1 MALKRTRLKS
11 ELPQT
16 ATWGVPAK
24 QRLGSESPASDQT
37 TRVGVGATTAARSA
51 PLTTTSKRRLQR
63 RVIPLELFQQP
74 FQMSVRK
81 VFDLRRFLLVIG
93 LTIGVL
99 FLPQPPGL
107 SDAGHRAI
115 ALFVFT
121 GAILALEPAPLP
133 IAALL
138 VPICQVALGIDDIS
152 GAFAKFSQ
160 PSVFLI
166 LASLF
171 LAEALRKHGLTRRL
185 ALYAIVSSGGKPH
198 LLLLSIMV
206 ITAFLSMWVQNTA
219 TTAVLIPVAIT
230 IAQHVSQAEAARRLT
245 TILIMGIAYGSS
257 IGGIATIVGSGENA
271 IASGFLNQVS
281 PFGFWD
287 WMQYGLPVVV
297 ILLPVSWLLMS
308 WLMRLPKVLI
318 DTKPAYAE
326 IQRNGQFTSSE
337 REILL
342 VLGVCVVLWLSG
354 NAIEQWLGLPAT
366 MLSSVVVAIVAVAL
380 LSIDEVIDWNDVRG
394 VNWGVFLVIGS
405 GFTLGDAL
413 DKTGANEW
421 FAGMLAPTL
430 SSLPF
435 SLVLLIVLLIG
446 FVITQVINDVTLGA
460 IFSPILVTMAQA
472 TGIPPA
478 RLVIP
483 AILAIGLADMFPSAS
498 ARMTLVA
505 VTGAVERREMLRVGF
520 LIGLPSLLIVYVFF
534 YVLTLLGLI

>member
-11 ELPQT
+11 ALPQT
-16 ATWGVPAK
+16 ASWSVPG
-24 QRLGSESPASDQT
+24 RRRTEPEPAQGDPAT
-37 TRVGVGATTAARSA
+37 KGATTQGAAARGA
-51 PLTTTSKRRLQR
+51 ALTTTSKRRLQR
-63 RVIPLELFQQP
+63 RVTPLEILQQP

-93 LTIGVL
+93 LTLLVL
-99 FLPQPPGL
+99 ALPQPPGL
-107 SDAGHRAI
+107 SELGQRAL

-138 VPICQVALGIDDIS
+138 VPICQVALGIDTIS
-152 GAFAKFSQ
+152 GAFAAFSQ

-185 ALYAIVSSGGKPH
+185 ALYAIISSGGKPH
-198 LLLLSIMV
+198 YLLLSIML

-230 IAQHVSQAEAARRLT
+230 IAQHVTQPSAAKRMT
-245 TILIMGIAYGSS
+245 TILIMGIAYGAS

-271 IASGFLNQVS
+271 IASGFLNQVK

-287 WMQYGLPVVV
+287 WMKYGLPVVI
-297 ILLPVSWLLMS
+297 ILLPLSWLLIC
-308 WLMRLPKVLI
+308 WLMRLPQVQI
-318 DTKPAYAE
+318 DTKPAHSE
-326 IQRNGQFTSSE
+326 MERNGQFSSAE

-342 VLGVCVVLWLSG
+342 VLGACVVLWLSG
-354 NAIEQWLGLPAT
+354 GIIEDWLGLPDT
-366 MLSSVVVAIVAVAL
+366 LLSSVVVAIGAVAL

-413 DKTGANEW
+413 DKTGANAW
-421 FAGMLAPTL
+421 FAAILGPTL
-430 SSLPF
+430 NALPF
-435 SLVLLIVLLIG
+435 SLVLLVLLVIG
-446 FVITQVINDVTLGA
+446 FVITQLINDVTLGA
-460 IFSPILVTMAQA
+460 IFSPILVSMAMA
-472 TGIPPA
+472 TDIPPE
-478 RLVIP
+478 RLVVPTI
-483 AILAIGLADMFPSAS
+483 IAIGLAYMFPSAS

-505 VTGAVERREMLRVGF
+505 VTGAVERREMLRIGF
-520 LIGLPSLLIVYVFF
+520 LVGVPSLVVVYGFF
-534 YVLTLLGLI
+534 YLLTLFNLI

>member
-11 ELPQT
+11 ALPQT
-16 ATWGVPAK
+16 ASWSVPG
-24 QRLGSESPASDQT
+24 RRRNESELADDDQASKAATQ
-37 TRVGVGATTAARSA
+37 GAAARGA
-51 PLTTTSKRRLQR
+51 ALTTTSKRRLQR
-63 RVIPLELFQQP
+63 RVTPLEILQQP

-93 LTIGVL
+93 LTLLVL
-99 FLPQPPGL
+99 ALPQPPGL
-107 SDAGHRAI
+107 SELGQRAL

-138 VPICQVALGIDDIS
+138 VPICQVALGIDTIS
-152 GAFAKFSQ
+152 GAFAAFSQ

-185 ALYAIVSSGGKPH
+185 ALYAIISSGGKPH
-198 LLLLSIMV
+198 YLLLSIML

-230 IAQHVSQAEAARRLT
+230 IAQHVTQPSAAKRMT
-245 TILIMGIAYGSS
+245 TILIMGIAYGAS

-271 IASGFLNQVS
+271 IASGFLNQVK

-287 WMQYGLPVVV
+287 WMKYGLPVVI
-297 ILLPVSWLLMS
+297 ILLPLSWLLIC
-308 WLMRLPKVLI
+308 WLMRLPQVQI
-318 DTKPAYAE
+318 DTKPAHSE
-326 IQRNGQFTSSE
+326 MERNGQFSSAE

-342 VLGVCVVLWLSG
+342 VLGACVVLWLSG
-354 NAIEQWLGLPAT
+354 GIIEDWLGLPDT
-366 MLSSVVVAIVAVAL
+366 LLSSVVVAIGAVAL

-413 DKTGANEW
+413 DKTGANAW
-421 FAGMLAPTL
+421 FAAILGPTL
-430 SSLPF
+430 NALPF
-435 SLVLLIVLLIG
+435 SLVLLVLLVIG
-446 FVITQVINDVTLGA
+446 FIITQFINDVTLGA
-460 IFSPILVTMAQA
+460 IFSPILVSMAMA
-472 TGIPPA
+472 TDIPPE
-478 RLVIP
+478 RLVVPTI
-483 AILAIGLADMFPSAS
+483 IAIGLAYMFPSAS

-505 VTGAVERREMLRVGF
+505 VTGAVERREMLRIGF
-520 LIGLPSLLIVYVFF
+520 LVGVPSLVVVYGFF
-534 YVLTLLGLI
+534 YLLTLFNLI